1 MENFSLLLAKFCRNH
16 RVLAFQ
22 SQTRNPYI
30 FEKVPNLGNLG
41 FLSDWMSACDNCKNY
56 ICAHSWD
63 INLNTWRESPYL
75 HILCIYFSNPQIVIA
90 LLFGC
95 SVACKNVTLVSQGR
109 IECRG
114 EGPERLRSDAYI
126 QIQCHGNEQSCY
138 ATCDGATTNSNTSK
152 FVGVKTQSKPAW
164 QLFLFLSKTIL
175 CTELRDHETWRPKS
189 LLVSK

>member
-95 SVACKNVTLVSQGR
+95 SVACRIGTLTSR
-109 IECRG
+109 RRLDCRREDEPRYG
-114 EGPERLRSDAYI
+114 KLDAFI
-126 QIQCHGNEQSCY
+126 QIRCHGNEQTCY

-152 FVGVKTQSKPAW
+152 SVRVRTHSLNLHGHN
-164 QLFLFLSKTIL
+164 FLFSP
-175 CTELRDHETWRPKS
+175 RGS
-189 LLVSK
+189 YV